1 MPDGLPHRAAS
12 KAARATPRLWKA
24 AVAAK
29 VASTDLTEGRTYA
42 ETLAGTNITIELGT
56 GVTVY
61 GENSASVTVADVMAT
76 NGVIHV
82 VDAVILPAVS
92 IAAIA
97 RTTADLSILTS
108 VLEDTGLFGAVA
120 NLEADLTVFAPLNS
134 AFTPLIDDGTID
146 SLTADQL
153 EAVILYHVLPGTV
166 LSTDITGTVEVE
178 SLQGQNLIVSAA
190 NGGVTVNSDATVQ
203 VADIG
208 AANGVIHVIDAVL
221 IPAL

>member
-1 MPDGLPHRAAS
+1 LTNH
-12 KAARATPRLWKA
+12 

-97 RTTADLSILTS
+97 RTTAVLSILTS
-108 VLEDTGLFGAVA
+108 VLEDTGLFSAVA